1 MPSKSRRLAISYQ
14 SPSSI
19 YCFIAF
25 PRLRN
30 NKKLFA
36 AWKRCSHGLTGSNPD
51 RMYKSTLFESQRLL
65 LGLNCLEPGQADRA
79 HTHAEQ
85 DKFYFVLEGEGE
97 FTIGDEAVKAGAGMT
112 VLAPAG
118 ITHGVENK
126 GNQRLVI
133 LMGLTPWQT

>member
-1 MPSKSRRLAISYQ
+1 MAGAIDY
-14 SPSSI
+14 
-19 YCFIAF
+19 
-25 PRLRN
+25 RD
-30 NKKLFA
+30 
-36 AWKRCSHGLTGSNPD
+36 HVGSNPEK
-51 RMYKSTLFESQRLL
+51 MFKSTLFESSRLL

-85 DKFYFVLEGEGE
+85 DKFYFVLEGEAE

>member
-1 MPSKSRRLAISYQ
+1 MAEAIDY
-14 SPSSI
+14 
-19 YCFIAF
+19 
-25 PRLRN
+25 R
-30 NKKLFA
+30 K
-36 AWKRCSHGLTGSNPD
+36 LTGSNPD

-97 FTIGDEAVKAGAGMT
+97 FTIGAEAVNAGAGMT

>member
-1 MPSKSRRLAISYQ
+1 MAQVIDYRT
-14 SPSSI
+14 
-19 YCFIAF
+19 
-25 PRLRN
+25 
-30 NKKLFA
+30 
-36 AWKRCSHGLTGSNPD
+36 LTGSNPD

-65 LGLNCLEPGQADRA
+65 LGLNCLEPGQADRV